1 MITDKIIDIVCKI
14 SVEDSKKSIN
24 PINELKKHN
33 NLSIITLDRFVE
45 TYENEITDFIDNQTL
60 ELDEEDDLVNKV
72 IAREL
77 AFKCLYFNEKYKY
90 GDYNVSDDYIYDILQ
105 DYFDNNE
112 ELHNIILAVDTSKRT
127 SYISPAIKQSIRTKS
142 SKQKRRLLGRYSYDN
157 PFHRV
162 HGFFITKD
170 NPCKCPPT
178 IIISKKKYTP
188 KIISLSVICA
198 NPFSSKSGI
207 KAVGSYL
214 LCFFLYLYK
223 FLNYDYAILEVANDH
238 AIMSDYLEEEDYLEE
253 DLYELT
259 NIELQNILIDFGLSK
274 TGTKDKLVKKI
285 LEYQELEESKRCSLS
300 YEERL
305 KKEEDIDED
314 ELDEYSYGGIN
325 YHQGRD
331 EQSNLYCNFYEKA
344 GFKEDPDI
352 NTKWNCFANIPY
364 PCMKLDFKKKSFK
377 CIADSFLNRTWTQA
391 PSVLCDKGVKTISKH
406 C

>member
-1 MITDKIIDIVCKI
+1 MITDEIIKNVSNI
-14 SVEDSKKSIN
+14 SIEDNTNYIN

-45 TYENEITDFIDNQTL
+45 KYENEVADFIDSLTL
-60 ELDEEDDLVNKV
+60 ELDEEDDLINKV

-90 GDYNVSDDYIYDILQ
+90 GDYNVSDDYIYDILE
-105 DYFDNNE
+105 DYFDKNE
-112 ELHNIILAVDTSKRT
+112 ELHNIILAVDTSDKT
-127 SYISPAIKQSIRTKS
+127 SYISPAIKQLMRKKS
-142 SKQKRRLLGRYSYDN
+142 SKEKRRLLRRYSYDN
-157 PFHRV
+157 PFHRI

-170 NPCKCPPT
+170 NPCKCPP
-178 IIISKKKYTP
+178 IIKSKTP
-188 KIISLSVICA
+188 SIISLSVICA

-259 NIELQNILIDFGLSK
+259 NIELQDILIDFGLRK
-274 TGTKDKLVKKI
+274 TGKKEKLVEKI
-285 LEYQELEESKRCSLS
+285 LEYQELQESKLCGLS

-331 EQSNLYCNFYEKA
+331 EQRNLYCNFYEKA
-344 GFKEDPDI
+344 GFKEDPEI
-352 NTKWNCFANIPY
+352 NTKWNCFTNIPY
-364 PCMKLDFKKKSFK
+364 PCMKLNFKKKSFK
-377 CIADSFLNRTWTQA
+377 CIADNFLNRTWSQR
-391 PSVLCDKGVKTISKH
+391 PSVLCDIGIKTISKH